1 MHVVWAL
8 TPFVLFLNPT
18 VFGIMRPW
26 DGVSGFLHNLGLIWL
41 FLGIGG
47 LVFRCLQLWVIEDL
61 QTGLAWVVKI
71 ATDPFHDIKLYYKAP
86 YQLLRVGVAQE
97 LALRH
102 R

>member
-8 TPFVLFLNPT
+8 MPFVLFLNPT

-26 DGVSGFLHNLGLIWL
+26 DGVPGFLHNLGLIWL

-86 YQLLRVGVAQE
+86 YQLLKVGVAQE